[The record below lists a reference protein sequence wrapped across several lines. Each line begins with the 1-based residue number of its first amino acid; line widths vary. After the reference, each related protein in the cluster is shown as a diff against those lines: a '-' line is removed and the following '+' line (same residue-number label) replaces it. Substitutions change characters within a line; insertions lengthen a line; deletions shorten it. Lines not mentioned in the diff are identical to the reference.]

1 VARVRGTSLAWV
13 ALFALAILAG
23 CASDRRLQSSNAGK
37 STAYSPGSPDFDFEA
52 METVRDGQSGV
63 DLWCRIP
70 RSSLVFVRDT
80 AGFVARYELR
90 AKFVPEAD
98 SASVLE
104 RSWDESVRS
113 GHPVERRSTEE
124 LLFMRRVAVAEGRY
138 IAEVVLEDL
147 YSGITSVRRQG
158 VTVFSANDLCARI
171 LRIALVRDLQGTTEP
186 FLPLHI
192 PAGRD
197 SLRAV
202 VTLRFPGNAVGD
214 GLHLLLLRYPADS
227 LPASPPFYIT
237 PTAWALRRTQVDFRK
252 ADTVMHR
259 SVPFTDEMQQTV
271 SIPLANLRP
280 GYYEIIAY
288 CSARACGETEGDQM
302 QERSRG
308 LVIVDPDFPRVVTRR
323 GLAEPLLY
331 LATEKEYNEI
341 LEAGNDEEMR
351 RRFERFWLH
360 LGGTPDRA
368 ASLIREYYTRVEEAN
383 LEYSAYKE
391 GWKTDRGMVYVVFGA
406 PTLLERGFRQQVWS
420 YSAGY
425 VFLFELVNPTRFDEP
440 VENWA
445 LVRDA
450 SYEIAWKKEIDRW
463 RRGQPY

>member
-1 VARVRGTSLAWV
+1 MRGTNLAWA
-13 ALFALAILAG
+13 ALLALAILAG
-23 CASDRRLQSSNAGK
+23 CESDRRLQSSNAGK
-37 STAYSPGSPDFDFEA
+37 SAAFSPGSPDFDFEA
-52 METVRDGQSGV
+52 VETVRDGQSGV

-70 RSSLVFVRDT
+70 HSSLVFVRDT
-80 AGFVARYELR
+80 GGFVARCELR
-90 AKFVPEAD
+90 AKFIPEAD
-98 SASVLE
+98 TGSALE

-113 GHPVERRSTEE
+113 DRAVDRRSSEE
-124 LLFMRRVAVAEGRY
+124 LLLMRRVALPEGRY
-138 IAEVVLEDL
+138 VAEVVLEDL
-147 YSGITSVRRQG
+147 CSGITSIRRQG
-158 VTVFSANDLCARI
+158 ITVFSANDLCARI
-171 LRIALVRDLQGTTEP
+171 LRITLVRDLHGVTEP

-192 PAGRD
+192 PAGCD

-214 GLHLLLLRYPADS
+214 GLNIFLLRYPTDS
-227 LPASPPFYIT
+227 LPATPPFYIN

-252 ADTVMHR
+252 PDTLLR
-259 SVPFTDEMQQTV
+259 QQVPFTNEMQEAV
-271 SIPLANLRP
+271 SIPLADLRP
-280 GYYEIIAY
+280 GYHEIIAR
-288 CSARACGETEGDQM
+288 CSTRACGKSEGDQM

-323 GLAEPLLY
+323 ELAEPLLY

-341 LEAGNDEEMR
+341 LEAGNEEEMR
-351 RRFERFWLH
+351 RRFERLWLR
-360 LGGTPDRA
+360 LGETADRA

-406 PTLLERGFRQQVWS
+406 PTLVERGFRQQVWS
-420 YSAGY
+420 YAAGY
-425 VFLFELVNPTRFDEP
+425 AFLFELVNPTRFDEP

-450 SYEIAWKKEIDRW
+450 SYEMAWKKEVDRW
-463 RRGQPY
+463 RRGQAY